1 MASLT
6 EQMEQLKKQQDAL
19 VEKIKEEE
27 ERKIKESYTIERL
40 EQLNYNQSESIKK
53 YKSKNGLYARQRQQ
67 TNLMTNPR
75 FQIIL
80 EILKKQDARITQLEN
95 IIKSQLKSQL
105 PIVASGLKK
114 GITRRRKEENKIDV
128 LLL

>member
-27 ERKIKESYTIERL
+27 EQKIKESYTIERL

-53 YKSKNGLYARQRQQ
+53 YRSKDSKYRGKFELQQ

-80 EILKKQDARITQLEN
+80 EILKNQDARIAELEA
-95 IIKSQLKSQL
+95 IIQS
-105 PIVASGLKK
+105 KK
-114 GITRRRKEENKIDV
+114 NEDKYDGESWNYA
-128 LLL
+128 

>member
-19 VEKIKEEE
+19 AEKIKEEE

-40 EQLNYNQSESIKK
+40 EQLNYNQSESIKN
-53 YKSKNGLYARQRQQ
+53 YKSKSGLYARQRQQ

-75 FQIIL
+75 FQVIL
-80 EILKKQDARITQLEN
+80 EILKKQDARIAELEA
-95 IIKSQLKSQL
+95 IIQSKNNEDKYNGESWNY
-105 PIVASGLKK
+105 V
-114 GITRRRKEENKIDV
+114 
-128 LLL
+128 

>member
-19 VEKIKEEE
+19 AEKIKEEE

-40 EQLNYNQSESIKK
+40 EQLNYNQSESIKN

-75 FQIIL
+75 FQVIL
-80 EILKKQDARITQLEN
+80 EILKKQDARIAELEA
-95 IIKSQLKSQL
+95 IIKSKNNEDKYNGESWNY
-105 PIVASGLKK
+105 A
-114 GITRRRKEENKIDV
+114 
-128 LLL
+128 